1 MGSPAPKNM
10 ATLCTMWS
18 AYSAPVG
25 ASPGQ
30 QFLLS
35 GGTDRAIRL
44 LELNRVAES
53 LVVTPPSFTYGY
65 SASATSAGTAGGLY
79 GNQTRAVSLVQRPVL
94 GERREAGVEYA
105 EEQTLQVPPPAAS
118 AGAARTSASSVRAA
132 AGTGSAQQQQVH
144 PAAPMTHTDSVTALA
159 LARPSN
165 HHTQVFILSAS
176 ADGVLNIWK

>member
-10 ATLCTMWS
+10 ATVCTMWS
-18 AYSAPVG
+18 AYSVAVG
-25 ASPGQ
+25 ATPGQ

-44 LELNRVAES
+44 WELNRVAES
-53 LVVTPPSFTYGY
+53 LVVTPPSVTYGY
-65 SASATSAGTAGGLY
+65 AAGATCAGTAGGLY

-94 GERREAGVEYA
+94 GERREAGVDYA
-105 EEQTLQVPPPAAS
+105 EEQTLPLPPPPAS
-118 AGAARTSASSVRAA
+118 AGGAAV
-132 AGTGSAQQQQVH
+132 TGNAQQQQMH
-144 PAAPMTHTDSVTALA
+144 PAAPLTHTDSVTALA

-165 HHTQVFILSAS
+165 HHTQVFILSAL

>member
-1 MGSPAPKNM
+1 M
-10 ATLCTMWS
+10 ATVCTMWS
-18 AYSAPVG
+18 AAAG
-25 ASPGQ
+25 ATPGQ

-44 LELNRVAES
+44 WELNRVAES

-65 SASATSAGTAGGLY
+65 AAGGSSAGVALGAASATAGGLY

-105 EEQTLQVPPPAAS
+105 EEQTLPLPTAS
-118 AGAARTSASSVRAA
+118 AGVARTSASSMAA
-132 AGTGSAQQQQVH
+132 AGNPQQQQMH
-144 PAAPMTHTDSVTALA
+144 PAAPLTHTDSVTALA